1 MTELPMPSFPHLRMR
16 RNRRTAWSRDL
27 VRENSLQVS
36 DLIWPLFV
44 IEGKETT
51 VPVPSMPG
59 VERHTVDRLV
69 RKAEQA
75 AELGIPAIALFPNT
89 PHRCAAPMPARP
101 SIPTI
106 WFARRCGP
114 SRRPCLTSASCAT
127 WLSIPIQAM
136 AMTA

>member
-36 DLIWPLFV
+36 DLIWPVFV
-44 IEGKETT
+44 IEGKDTT

-75 AELGIPAIALFPNT
+75 AELGIPAIALFPE
-89 PHRCAAPMPARP
+89 HAGIAAQ
-101 SIPTI
+101 
-106 WFARRCGP
+106 RRCP
-114 SRRPCLTSASCAT
+114 RSLQSRQSGLPGGAGHQGCRA
-127 WLSIPIQAM
+127 
-136 AMTA
+136 